1 MTEIDLYEVLQV
13 HPRAEPDVNRAA
25 HRALARLF
33 HPDLGGD
40 ERRMIEL
47 NGAWA
52 VLGDPRR
59 RSAYDDERGSPTV
72 PAAPPPCTAQ
82 TIERD
87 APSRARYDTSR
98 LLDFGRYS
106 GWSLKQLAETN
117 PNYLEWLVRT
127 SIGRGFRSEV
137 EVLLASASTP
147 AAVKVAPRH
156 QRRSRWRR

>member
-1 MTEIDLYEVLQV
+1 MTDFYEVLQV
-13 HPRAEPDVNRAA
+13 HPRAEPDVIRAA
-25 HRALARLF
+25 HRALARRY

-40 ERRMIEL
+40 ERRMTEI

-72 PAAPPPCTAQ
+72 PAAPPPATGQA
-82 TIERD
+82 IDDD
-87 APSRARYDTSR
+87 APPRARHDTSR
-98 LLDFGRYS
+98 LLDFGRYT
-106 GWSLKQLAETN
+106 GWSLKQLAESD

-127 SIGRGFRSEV
+127 SIGRAFRIEV
-137 EVLLASASTP
+137 EALLASPSTL